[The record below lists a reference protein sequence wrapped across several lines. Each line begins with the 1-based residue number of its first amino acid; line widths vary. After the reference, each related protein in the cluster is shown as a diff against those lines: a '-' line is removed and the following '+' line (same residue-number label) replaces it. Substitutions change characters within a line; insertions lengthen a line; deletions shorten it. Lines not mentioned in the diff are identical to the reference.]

1 MWIIQTSLNENDQL
15 SAGELD
21 FSHSKQSCVDVM
33 WWNQR
38 EKTQNYWK
46 QAKCKASKMHYDL
59 VSWASNFGNFWVTWG
74 SNLRILWIKIK
85 HGSIEI
91 LHMIHDSW
99 RWFLVSLNHL
109 LPICSA
115 CSKLSHNLCHFCHL
129 NPGTSWSNFT
139 PGFSGL
145 MDIVVNLIWVVE
157 SLSLRVTEWGAFKES
172 KSTVMPYGTATWTTH
187 RYSLM

>member
-1 MWIIQTSLNENDQL
+1 MKHVSFNSKREYKVNTLKMWIIQTSLNENDQL

-74 SNLRILWIKIK
+74 SNLRILFIKIK

-91 LHMIHDSW
+91 LHMIHDNDFWYLWITCCQSVLPVASC
-99 RWFLVSLNHL
+99 RTTSATSVTSILEQVGQISLQDSQGWWIL
-109 LPICSA
+109 
-115 CSKLSHNLCHFCHL
+115 
-129 NPGTSWSNFT
+129 
-139 PGFSGL
+139 
-145 MDIVVNLIWVVE
+145 
-157 SLSLRVTEWGAFKES
+157 
-172 KSTVMPYGTATWTTH
+172 
-187 RYSLM
+187 